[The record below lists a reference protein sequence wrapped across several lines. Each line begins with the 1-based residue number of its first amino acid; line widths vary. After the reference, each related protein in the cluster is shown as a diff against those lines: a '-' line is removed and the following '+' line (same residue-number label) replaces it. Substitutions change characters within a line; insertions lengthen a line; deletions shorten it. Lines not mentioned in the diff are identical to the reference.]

1 MNSDSSPNKKHSAFH
16 RGNFASRLG
25 IILATAGSSVGL
37 GNIWRFPVETG
48 EHGGAAFILIYLA
61 CVIFLGVPMMTAE
74 FIIGRRTHTDIA
86 SAYETLVRE
95 NPLKPSQNWLSIF
108 KSLWPL
114 TGYAGMLCVTLILS
128 YYAVVAGWVLKYA
141 VDAFV
146 GTLSDVTDTA
156 AYFTQFSSSTWPPI
170 IFSLIFLL
178 LTHVIIERGVQ
189 NGIER
194 FSKVMMPLLLLL
206 MILLAVGAM
215 RMPGASAGVEFLLKP
230 DYSKIDS
237 TVVLSALGQAFFSL
251 SIAIECLATYAS
263 YFKPDV
269 PLMKTAANVV
279 GIDTLVAFLSGF
291 IIFPAVFSVQGVA
304 PDAGPGLVFVTLPQI
319 FNSLF
324 SGLPFIG
331 YLFSLMFYV
340 LLVLAAL
347 TSTISM
353 HEEVTAFFVDRY
365 HTSRRRAA
373 TYMTLTTMVL
383 GTLCCLSFGLLA
395 DFKPFFG
402 RNFFDAFNDLTA
414 QWIMPLSGIVL
425 SLFVGW
431 RLPKSLV
438 IEELTNHHTL
448 RYPPFLFHAFFFL
461 IRWFA
466 PLAISLI
473 FLNELLG

>member
-1 MNSDSSPNKKHSAFH
+1 
-16 RGNFASRLG
+16 
-25 IILATAGSSVGL
+25 
-37 GNIWRFPVETG
+37 
-48 EHGGAAFILIYLA
+48 
-61 CVIFLGVPMMTAE
+61 
-74 FIIGRRTHTDIA
+74 
-86 SAYETLVRE
+86 
-95 NPLKPSQNWLSIF
+95 
-108 KSLWPL
+108 
-114 TGYAGMLCVTLILS
+114 
-128 YYAVVAGWVLKYA
+128 

-230 DYSKIDS
+230 DFSKIDS

-251 SIAIECLATYAS
+251 SIAIGCLATYAS